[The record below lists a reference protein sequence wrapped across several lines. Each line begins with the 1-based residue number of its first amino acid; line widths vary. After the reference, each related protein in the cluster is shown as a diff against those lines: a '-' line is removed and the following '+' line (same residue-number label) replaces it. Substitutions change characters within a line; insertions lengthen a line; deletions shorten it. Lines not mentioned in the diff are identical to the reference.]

1 MIESITLKNLVT
13 NQSIL
18 IDKTTSDWVLGEI
31 DLGTVEG
38 SHHSYKY
45 VNQVGV
51 YIDSTSLEERAVSIP
66 GWVIGENFGDMKNNM
81 TVLNRLV
88 NPQHELEL
96 TLFDR
101 YVLRFKPDYSIKYAT
116 PYEENNEVLCQFLI
130 QGTCADPMFSTKSGI
145 LTQIAQILPKF
156 HFPLIIPQGKGT
168 ILGLRQPDLLATIV
182 NDGDIDTGMVIE
194 FSCNTTVVNPSLLHV
209 GTQEFVKINKT
220 IIPGETITVS
230 TVSGNKYVRG
240 YHDGQ
245 TENYF
250 KYWDWDSTWLQ
261 MYRGV
266 NVLKYDADEGVD
278 GLAVS
283 VTFTPKLLEVQ

>member
-1 MIESITLKNLVT
+1 MIESITLRNLVT

-38 SHHSYKY
+38 NHHSYKY

-66 GWVIGENFGDMKNNM
+66 GWVIGEDLADMKDNM

-96 TLFDR
+96 TLFDQ

-130 QGTCADPMFSTKSGI
+130 QGTCADPMFSTKNGI
-145 LTQIAQILPKF
+145 PTQIALVLPKF
-156 HFPLIIPQGKGT
+156 HFPLIIPKDKGI
-168 ILGLRQPDLLATIV
+168 ILGLRQPNLLATIV

-209 GTQEFVKINKT
+209 ETQEFIKINKT
-220 IIPGETITVS
+220 ITPGETITVS
-230 TVSGNKYVRG
+230 TVSGNKYVKG

-266 NVLKYDADEGVD
+266 NVLKYDADSGVE

-283 VTFTPKLLEVQ
+283 VSFTPKLLEVQ

>member
-66 GWVIGENFGDMKNNM
+66 GWVIGENFTDMKNNM

-130 QGTCADPMFSTKSGI
+130 QGTCADPMFSTKRGI
-145 LTQIAQILPKF
+145 MTPIASILPKF
-156 HFPLIIPQGKGT
+156 HFPLIIPQGKGI

-209 GTQEFVKINKT
+209 GTQEFIKINKT
-220 IIPGETITVS
+220 ITPGETITVS

>member
-66 GWVIGENFGDMKNNM
+66 GWVIGENFTDMKDNM

-96 TLFDR
+96 TLFDQ

-130 QGTCADPMFSTKSGI
+130 QGTCADPMFSTKRGI
-145 LTQIAQILPKF
+145 LTQIASILPKF
-156 HFPLIIPQGKGT
+156 HFPLIIPKDKGI

-220 IIPGETITVS
+220 ITPGETITVS

-278 GLAVS
+278 GLAAS

>member
-31 DLGTVEG
+31 DLGTVGG

-66 GWVIGENFGDMKNNM
+66 GWVIGGNFADMKDNM

-96 TLFDR
+96 TLFDQ

-145 LTQIAQILPKF
+145 LTQIASILPKF
-156 HFPLIIPQGKGT
+156 HFPLIIPQGKGI
-168 ILGLRQPDLLATIV
+168 ILGLRQPDLLATFV

-220 IIPGETITVS
+220 ITPGETITVS

-278 GLAVS
+278 GLAAS

>member
-66 GWVIGENFGDMKNNM
+66 GWVIGENFADMKDNM

-96 TLFDR
+96 TLFDQ

-156 HFPLIIPQGKGT
+156 HFPLIIPQGKGI

-220 IIPGETITVS
+220 ITPGETITVS

-278 GLAVS
+278 GLSAS

>member
-66 GWVIGENFGDMKNNM
+66 GWVIGENFTDMKDHM

-96 TLFDR
+96 TLFDQ

-130 QGTCADPMFSTKSGI
+130 QGTCADPMFSTKRGI
-145 LTQIAQILPKF
+145 LTQIASILPKF
-156 HFPLIIPQGKGT
+156 HFPLIIPKDKGI

-182 NDGDIDTGMVIE
+182 NEGDIDTGMVIE

-220 IIPGETITVS
+220 ITPGETITVS

>member
-1 MIESITLKNLVT
+1 MIESITLRNLVT

-38 SHHSYKY
+38 NHHSYKY

-66 GWVIGENFGDMKNNM
+66 GWVIGEDLADMKDNM

-96 TLFDR
+96 TLFDQ

-130 QGTCADPMFSTKSGI
+130 QGTCADPMFSTRNDI
-145 LTQIAQILPKF
+145 LTQIALVLPKF
-156 HFPLIIPQGKGT
+156 HFPLIIPKDKGI
-168 ILGLRQPDLLATIV
+168 ILGLRQPNLLATIV

-209 GTQEFVKINKT
+209 GTQGFIKINKT
-220 IIPGETITVS
+220 ITPGETITVS
-230 TVSGNKYVRG
+230 TVSGNKYVKG

-266 NVLKYDADEGVD
+266 NVLKYDADSGVE

-283 VTFTPKLLEVQ
+283 VSFTPKLLEVQ

>member
-1 MIESITLKNLVT
+1 MIESITLRNLVT

-18 IDKTTSDWVLGEI
+18 IDRTTSDWVLGEI

-38 SHHSYKY
+38 NHHSYKY

-66 GWVIGENFGDMKNNM
+66 GWVIGEDLADMKDNM

-96 TLFDR
+96 TLFDQ

-130 QGTCADPMFSTKSGI
+130 QGTCADPMFSTKNGI
-145 LTQIAQILPKF
+145 LTQIALVLPKF
-156 HFPLIIPQGKGT
+156 HFPLIIPQDKGI
-168 ILGLRQPDLLATIV
+168 ILGLRQPNLLATIV

-209 GTQEFVKINKT
+209 ETQEFIKINKT
-220 IIPGETITVS
+220 ITPGETITVS
-230 TVSGNKYVRG
+230 TVSGNKYVKG

-266 NVLKYDADEGVD
+266 NVLKYDADSGVE

-283 VTFTPKLLEVQ
+283 VSFTPKLLEVQ

>member
-1 MIESITLKNLVT
+1 MIESITLRNLVT

-38 SHHSYKY
+38 NHHSYKY

-66 GWVIGENFGDMKNNM
+66 GWVIGKDLADMKNNM

-96 TLFDR
+96 ILFDQ

-145 LTQIAQILPKF
+145 LTQIALVLPKF
-156 HFPLIIPQGKGT
+156 HFPLIIPRDKGI
-168 ILGLRQPDLLATIV
+168 ILGLRQPNLLATIA
-182 NDGDIDTGMVIE
+182 NNGDIDTGMVIE
-194 FSCNTTVVNPSLLHV
+194 FSCNTSVVNPSLLNV

-220 IIPGETITVS
+220 ITPGETITVS
-230 TVSGNKYVRG
+230 TVGGNKYVKG

-245 TENYF
+245 IENYF

-266 NVLKYDADEGVD
+266 NVLKYDADSGVD

-283 VTFTPKLLEVQ
+283 VSFTPKLLEVQ

>member
-66 GWVIGENFGDMKNNM
+66 GWVIGENFADMKDNM

-96 TLFDR
+96 TLFDQ

-130 QGTCADPMFSTKSGI
+130 QGTCADPMFSTKRGI
-145 LTQIAQILPKF
+145 LTQIASILPKF
-156 HFPLIIPQGKGT
+156 HFPLIIPQGKGI

-220 IIPGETITVS
+220 ITPGETITVS

-278 GLAVS
+278 GLSAS

>member
-66 GWVIGENFGDMKNNM
+66 GWVIGENFADMKDNM

-96 TLFDR
+96 TLFDQ

-130 QGTCADPMFSTKSGI
+130 QGTCADPMFSTKRGI
-145 LTQIAQILPKF
+145 LTQIASILPKF
-156 HFPLIIPQGKGT
+156 HFPLIIPKDKGI

-220 IIPGETITVS
+220 ITPGETITVS

-278 GLAVS
+278 GLSAS

>member
-1 MIESITLKNLVT
+1 MIESIILKNLVT

-18 IDKTTSDWVLGEI
+18 IDKTTSDWVLGDI

-66 GWVIGENFGDMKNNM
+66 GWVIGGNLTDLKDNM
-81 TVLNRLV
+81 AVLNHLV

-96 TLFDR
+96 LLFDQ
-101 YVLRFKPDYSIKYAT
+101 YVLRFKPNYSIKYAT
-116 PYEENNEVLCQFLI
+116 PYEKNNEVLCQFLI
-130 QGTCADPMFSTKSGI
+130 QGTCADPLFSTKYGI
-145 LTQIAQILPKF
+145 RTPLVSILPKF
-156 HFPLIIPQGKGT
+156 HFPLIIPQNSGI
-168 ILGLRQPDLLATIV
+168 ILGLRQSNLLTTIT
-182 NDGDIDTGMVIE
+182 NDGDIDTGMIIE
-194 FSCNTTVVNPSLLHV
+194 FSCTTTVVNPSLLHV

-220 IIPGETITVS
+220 ITPGETIRVS
-230 TVSGNKYVRG
+230 TMSGDKYVRG
-240 YHDGQ
+240 YYKGQ
-245 TENYF
+245 TKNYF

-266 NVLKYDADEGVD
+266 NVLKYDADEGVK
-278 GLAVS
+278 GLTVN

>member
-1 MIESITLKNLVT
+1 MIESITLRNLVT

-38 SHHSYKY
+38 NHHSYKY

-66 GWVIGENFGDMKNNM
+66 GWVIGEDLADMKDNM

-96 TLFDR
+96 TLFDQ

-130 QGTCADPMFSTKSGI
+130 QGTCADPMFSTKNGI
-145 LTQIAQILPKF
+145 LTQIALVLPKF
-156 HFPLIIPQGKGT
+156 HFPLIIPKDRGI
-168 ILGLRQPDLLATIV
+168 ILGLRQPNLLATIV

-209 GTQEFVKINKT
+209 ETQEFIKINKT
-220 IIPGETITVS
+220 ITPGETITVS
-230 TVSGNKYVRG
+230 TVSGNKYVKG

-266 NVLKYDADEGVD
+266 NVLKYDADSGVE

-283 VTFTPKLLEVQ
+283 VSFTPKLLEVQ

>member
-66 GWVIGENFGDMKNNM
+66 GWVIGENFADMKDNM

-96 TLFDR
+96 TLFDQ

-130 QGTCADPMFSTKSGI
+130 QGTCADPMFSTKRGI
-145 LTQIAQILPKF
+145 LTQIASILPKF
-156 HFPLIIPQGKGT
+156 HFPLIIPQGKGI

-220 IIPGETITVS
+220 ITPGETITVS

-278 GLAVS
+278 GLAAS

>member
-51 YIDSTSLEERAVSIP
+51 YIDSTSLEERAISIP
-66 GWVIGENFGDMKNNM
+66 GWVIGESFADMKNNM

-96 TLFDR
+96 ILFNR

-145 LTQIAQILPKF
+145 TTPIASILPKF
-156 HFPLIIPQGKGT
+156 HFPLIIPKNKGI
-168 ILGLRQPDLLATIV
+168 ILGLKQPDLLATIV

-220 IIPGETITVS
+220 ITPGETITVS
-230 TVSGNKYVRG
+230 TVSGNKYVMG
-240 YHDGQ
+240 YHEGQ

-266 NVLKYDADEGVD
+266 NVLKYDADSGVE

>member
-66 GWVIGENFGDMKNNM
+66 GWVIGENFGDMKDNM

-96 TLFDR
+96 TLFDQ

-145 LTQIAQILPKF
+145 LTQIALILPKF
-156 HFPLIIPQGKGT
+156 HFPLIIPKDKGI

-220 IIPGETITVS
+220 ITPGETITVS

>member
-1 MIESITLKNLVT
+1 MIESITLRNLVT

-38 SHHSYKY
+38 NHHSYKY

-66 GWVIGENFGDMKNNM
+66 GWVIGEDLADMKDNM

-96 TLFDR
+96 TLFDQ

-130 QGTCADPMFSTKSGI
+130 QGTCADPMFSTKNGI
-145 LTQIAQILPKF
+145 LTQIALVLPKF
-156 HFPLIIPQGKGT
+156 HFPLIIPQDKGI
-168 ILGLRQPDLLATIV
+168 ILGLRQPNLLATIV

-209 GTQEFVKINKT
+209 ETQEFIKINKT
-220 IIPGETITVS
+220 ITPGETITVS
-230 TVSGNKYVRG
+230 TVSGNKYVKG

-266 NVLKYDADEGVD
+266 NVLKYDADSGVE

-283 VTFTPKLLEVQ
+283 VSFTPKLLEVQ

>member
-1 MIESITLKNLVT
+1 MIESIVLKNLVT

-66 GWVIGENFGDMKNNM
+66 GWVIGENFADMKDNM

-96 TLFDR
+96 TLFDQ

-156 HFPLIIPQGKGT
+156 HFPLIIPQGKGI

-194 FSCNTTVVNPSLLHV
+194 FSCNTTVVNPSLLNV

-220 IIPGETITVS
+220 ITPGETITVS

-278 GLAVS
+278 GLSAS

>member
-66 GWVIGENFGDMKNNM
+66 GWVIGENFADMKDNM

-96 TLFDR
+96 TLFDQ

-130 QGTCADPMFSTKSGI
+130 QGTCADPMFSTKRGI
-145 LTQIAQILPKF
+145 LTQIASILPKF
-156 HFPLIIPQGKGT
+156 HFPLIIPQGKGI

-220 IIPGETITVS
+220 ITPGETITVS

-266 NVLKYDADEGVD
+266 NVLKYDADEGVE
-278 GLAVS
+278 GLAAR

>member
-38 SHHSYKY
+38 GHHSYKY

-66 GWVIGENFGDMKNNM
+66 GWVIGENFADMKDHM

-96 TLFDR
+96 TLFDQ

-130 QGTCADPMFSTKSGI
+130 QGTCADPMFSTKRGI
-145 LTQIAQILPKF
+145 LTQIASILPKF
-156 HFPLIIPQGKGT
+156 HFPLIIPKDKGI

-209 GTQEFVKINKT
+209 GTQEFIKINKT
-220 IIPGETITVS
+220 ITPGETITVS

-240 YHDGQ
+240 YHYGQ

-266 NVLKYDADEGVD
+266 NVLKYDADSGVE

>member
-38 SHHSYKY
+38 NHHSYKY

-66 GWVIGENFGDMKNNM
+66 GWVIGEDLADMKDNM

-101 YVLRFKPDYSIKYAT
+101 YVLRFNAPYSIKFAT

-130 QGTCADPMFSTKSGI
+130 QGTCADPMFSTKNGI
-145 LTQIAQILPKF
+145 LTQIALVLPKF
-156 HFPLIIPQGKGT
+156 HFPLIIPRDKGI
-168 ILGLRQPDLLATIV
+168 ILGLRQPNLLATIV

-209 GTQEFVKINKT
+209 ETQEFIKINKT
-220 IIPGETITVS
+220 ITPGETITVS
-230 TVSGNKYVRG
+230 TVSGNKYVKG

-266 NVLKYDADEGVD
+266 NVLKYDADSGVE

-283 VTFTPKLLEVQ
+283 VSFTPKLLEVQ

>member
-1 MIESITLKNLVT
+1 MIESITLRNLVT

-38 SHHSYKY
+38 NHHSYKY

-66 GWVIGENFGDMKNNM
+66 GWVIGEDLADMKDNM

-96 TLFDR
+96 TLFDQ

-145 LTQIAQILPKF
+145 LTQIALVLPKF
-156 HFPLIIPQGKGT
+156 HFPLVIPKDKGI
-168 ILGLRQPDLLATIV
+168 ILGLRQPNLLATIV

-209 GTQEFVKINKT
+209 GTQEFIKINKT
-220 IIPGETITVS
+220 ITPGETITVS
-230 TVSGNKYVRG
+230 TVSGNKYVKG

-250 KYWDWDSTWLQ
+250 RYWDWDSTWLQ

-266 NVLKYDADEGVD
+266 NVLKYDADSGVE

-283 VTFTPKLLEVQ
+283 VSFTPKLLEVQ

>member
-66 GWVIGENFGDMKNNM
+66 GWVIGENFADMKDNM

-96 TLFDR
+96 TLFDQ

-130 QGTCADPMFSTKSGI
+130 QGTCADPMFSTKRGI
-145 LTQIAQILPKF
+145 LTQIASILPKF
-156 HFPLIIPQGKGT
+156 HFPLIIPQDKGI

-220 IIPGETITVS
+220 ITPGETITVS

-266 NVLKYDADEGVD
+266 NVLKYDAEEGVD
-278 GLAVS
+278 GLSAS

>member
-38 SHHSYKY
+38 NHHSYKY

-66 GWVIGENFGDMKNNM
+66 GWVIGEDLADMKDNM

-96 TLFDR
+96 TLFDQ

-130 QGTCADPMFSTKSGI
+130 QGTCADPMFSTKNGI
-145 LTQIAQILPKF
+145 LTQIALVLPKF
-156 HFPLIIPQGKGT
+156 HFPLIIPEDNGI
-168 ILGLRQPDLLATIV
+168 ILGLRQPNLLATIV

-194 FSCNTTVVNPSLLHV
+194 FSCNTTVVNPILLHV
-209 GTQEFVKINKT
+209 ETQEFIKINKT
-220 IIPGETITVS
+220 ITPGETITVS
-230 TVSGNKYVRG
+230 TVSGNKYVKG

-266 NVLKYDADEGVD
+266 NVLKYDADSGVE

-283 VTFTPKLLEVQ
+283 VSFTPKLLEVQ

>member
-66 GWVIGENFGDMKNNM
+66 GWVIGENFADMKNNM

-96 TLFDR
+96 TLFDQ

-130 QGTCADPMFSTKSGI
+130 QGTCADPMFSTKRGI
-145 LTQIAQILPKF
+145 LTPIASILPKF
-156 HFPLIIPQGKGT
+156 HFPLIIPQGKGI

-220 IIPGETITVS
+220 ITPGETITVS

-278 GLAVS
+278 GLSVS

>member
-66 GWVIGENFGDMKNNM
+66 GWVIGENFGDMKDNM
-81 TVLNRLV
+81 TVLNHLV

-96 TLFDR
+96 TLFNQ

-130 QGTCADPMFSTKSGI
+130 QGTCADPMFSTKRGI
-145 LTQIAQILPKF
+145 LTQIASILPKF
-156 HFPLIIPQGKGT
+156 HFPLIIPKDKGI

-194 FSCNTTVVNPSLLHV
+194 FSCNTAVVNPSLLHV

-220 IIPGETITVS
+220 ITPGETITVS
-230 TVSGNKYVRG
+230 TMSGNKYVRG

-250 KYWDWDSTWLQ
+250 QYWDWDSTWLQ

-266 NVLKYDADEGVD
+266 NVLKYDADEGGD

>member
-31 DLGTVEG
+31 DLGTVGG

-66 GWVIGENFGDMKNNM
+66 GWVIGENFADMKDNM

-96 TLFDR
+96 TLFDQ

-130 QGTCADPMFSTKSGI
+130 QGTCADPMFSTKRGI
-145 LTQIAQILPKF
+145 LTQIASILPKF
-156 HFPLIIPQGKGT
+156 HFPLIIPKNKGI

-220 IIPGETITVS
+220 ITPGETITVS

-278 GLAVS
+278 GLSAS

>member
-66 GWVIGENFGDMKNNM
+66 GWVIGENFADMKDNM

-96 TLFDR
+96 TLFDQ

-145 LTQIAQILPKF
+145 LTQIASILLKF
-156 HFPLIIPQGKGT
+156 HFPLIIPQGKGI

-182 NDGDIDTGMVIE
+182 NDGDLDTGMVIE
-194 FSCNTTVVNPSLLHV
+194 FSCNTTVVNPSLLNV

-220 IIPGETITVS
+220 ITPGETITVS

-278 GLAVS
+278 GLSAS

>member
-66 GWVIGENFGDMKNNM
+66 GWVIGENFADMKNNM

-96 TLFDR
+96 TLFDQ

-130 QGTCADPMFSTKSGI
+130 QGTCADPMFSTKRGI
-145 LTQIAQILPKF
+145 LTQIASILPKF
-156 HFPLIIPQGKGT
+156 HFPLIIPQGKGI

-220 IIPGETITVS
+220 ITPGETITVS

-278 GLAVS
+278 GLSAS

>member
-1 MIESITLKNLVT
+1 MIESITLRNLVT

-38 SHHSYKY
+38 NHHSYKY

-66 GWVIGENFGDMKNNM
+66 GWVIGEDLADMKDNM

-96 TLFDR
+96 TLFDQ

-156 HFPLIIPQGKGT
+156 HFPLIIPQGKGI
-168 ILGLRQPDLLATIV
+168 ILGLKQPDLLATIV

-209 GTQEFVKINKT
+209 ETQEFIKINKT
-220 IIPGETITVS
+220 ITPGETITVS

-278 GLAVS
+278 GLSAR

>member
-66 GWVIGENFGDMKNNM
+66 GWVIGENFGDMEDNM
-81 TVLNRLV
+81 TVLNHLV

-96 TLFDR
+96 TLFNQ

-130 QGTCADPMFSTKSGI
+130 QGTCADPMFSMRNDI
-145 LTQIAQILPKF
+145 LTPIALVLPKF
-156 HFPLIIPQGKGT
+156 HFPLIIPKDKGI
-168 ILGLRQPDLLATIV
+168 ILGLRQPNLLATIV

-209 GTQEFVKINKT
+209 GTQEFIKINKT
-220 IIPGETITVS
+220 ITPGETITVS
-230 TVSGNKYVRG
+230 TVSGNKYVKG

-266 NVLKYDADEGVD
+266 NVLKYDADSGVE

-283 VTFTPKLLEVQ
+283 VSFTPKLLEVQ

>member
-66 GWVIGENFGDMKNNM
+66 GWVIGKNFADMKNNM

-96 TLFDR
+96 TLFDQ

-130 QGTCADPMFSTKSGI
+130 QGTCADPMFSTKRGI
-145 LTQIAQILPKF
+145 LTPIALILPKF
-156 HFPLIIPQGKGT
+156 HFPLIIPKDKGI

-220 IIPGETITVS
+220 ITPGETITVS

-261 MYRGV
+261 MYRGI

-278 GLAVS
+278 GLSAS

>member
-66 GWVIGENFGDMKNNM
+66 GWVIGENFADMKNNM

-96 TLFDR
+96 TLFDQ

-156 HFPLIIPQGKGT
+156 HFPLIIPQGKGI

-220 IIPGETITVS
+220 ITPGETITVS

-278 GLAVS
+278 GLSAS

>member
-66 GWVIGENFGDMKNNM
+66 GWVIGENFGDMKDNM

-96 TLFDR
+96 TLFNQ

-130 QGTCADPMFSTKSGI
+130 QGTCADPMFSTKRGI
-145 LTQIAQILPKF
+145 LTQIASILPKF
-156 HFPLIIPQGKGT
+156 HFPLIIPKDRGI

-220 IIPGETITVS
+220 ITPGETVTVS

>member
-38 SHHSYKY
+38 NHHSYKY

-66 GWVIGENFGDMKNNM
+66 GWVIGGDLADMKDNM

-96 TLFDR
+96 TLFDQ

-130 QGTCADPMFSTKSGI
+130 QGTCADPMFSTKNGI
-145 LTQIAQILPKF
+145 LTQIALVLPKF
-156 HFPLIIPQGKGT
+156 HFPLIIPKDKGI
-168 ILGLRQPDLLATIV
+168 ILGLRQPNLLATIV

-209 GTQEFVKINKT
+209 ETQEFIKINKT
-220 IIPGETITVS
+220 ITPGETITVS
-230 TVSGNKYVRG
+230 TVSGNKYVKG

-266 NVLKYDADEGVD
+266 NVLKYNADSGVE

-283 VTFTPKLLEVQ
+283 VSFTPKLLEVQ

>member
-66 GWVIGENFGDMKNNM
+66 GWVIGESFADMKDNM
-81 TVLNRLV
+81 TVLNHLV

-96 TLFDR
+96 TLFDQ

-145 LTQIAQILPKF
+145 LTRIASILPKF
-156 HFPLIIPQGKGT
+156 HFPLIIPQGKGI

-220 IIPGETITVS
+220 ITPGETITVS

-278 GLAVS
+278 GLSAS

>member
-13 NQSIL
+13 DQSIL

-66 GWVIGENFGDMKNNM
+66 GWVIGENFGDMKDNM
-81 TVLNRLV
+81 TVLNHLV

-96 TLFDR
+96 TLFNQ

-130 QGTCADPMFSTKSGI
+130 QGTCADPMFSTKRGI
-145 LTQIAQILPKF
+145 LTQIASILPKF
-156 HFPLIIPQGKGT
+156 HFPLIIPKDKGI

-194 FSCNTTVVNPSLLHV
+194 FSCNTAVVNPSLLHV

-220 IIPGETITVS
+220 ITPGETITVS
-230 TVSGNKYVRG
+230 TMNGNKYVRG

-250 KYWDWDSTWLQ
+250 QYWDWDSTWLQ

-266 NVLKYDADEGVD
+266 NVLKYDADEGGD

>member
-38 SHHSYKY
+38 NHHSYKY

-66 GWVIGENFGDMKNNM
+66 GWVIGEDLADMKDNM

-88 NPQHELEL
+88 NPRHELEL
-96 TLFDR
+96 TLFDQ

-130 QGTCADPMFSTKSGI
+130 QGTCADPMFSTKNGI
-145 LTQIAQILPKF
+145 LTPIALVLPKF
-156 HFPLIIPQGKGT
+156 HFPLIIPKDKGI
-168 ILGLRQPDLLATIV
+168 ILGLRQPNLLATIV

-209 GTQEFVKINKT
+209 ETQEFIKINKT
-220 IIPGETITVS
+220 ITPGETITVS
-230 TVSGNKYVRG
+230 TVSGNKYVKG

-266 NVLKYDADEGVD
+266 NVLKYDADSGVE

-283 VTFTPKLLEVQ
+283 VSFTPKLLEVQ

>member
-1 MIESITLKNLVT
+1 MIESIILKNLVT

-38 SHHSYKY
+38 NHHSYKY

-66 GWVIGENFGDMKNNM
+66 GRVIGEDLADMKDNM

-96 TLFDR
+96 TLFDQ

-130 QGTCADPMFSTKSGI
+130 QGTCADPMFSTKNGI
-145 LTQIAQILPKF
+145 LTQIALVLPKF
-156 HFPLIIPQGKGT
+156 HFPLIIPKDKGI
-168 ILGLRQPDLLATIV
+168 ILGLRQPNLLATIV

-209 GTQEFVKINKT
+209 ETQEFIKINKT
-220 IIPGETITVS
+220 ITPGETITVS
-230 TVSGNKYVRG
+230 TVSGNKYVKG

-266 NVLKYDADEGVD
+266 NVLKYDADSGVE

-283 VTFTPKLLEVQ
+283 VSFTPKLLEVQ

>member
-38 SHHSYKY
+38 NHHSYKY

-66 GWVIGENFGDMKNNM
+66 GWVIGEDLADMKDNM

-96 TLFDR
+96 TLFDQ

-130 QGTCADPMFSTKSGI
+130 QGTCADPMFSTKNGI
-145 LTQIAQILPKF
+145 LTQIALVLPKF
-156 HFPLIIPQGKGT
+156 HFPLIIPKDKGI
-168 ILGLRQPDLLATIV
+168 ILGLRQPNLLATIV

-209 GTQEFVKINKT
+209 ETQEFIKINKT
-220 IIPGETITVS
+220 ITPGETITVS
-230 TVSGNKYVRG
+230 TVSGNKYVKG

-266 NVLKYDADEGVD
+266 NVLKYDADSGVG

-283 VTFTPKLLEVQ
+283 VSFTPKLLEVQ